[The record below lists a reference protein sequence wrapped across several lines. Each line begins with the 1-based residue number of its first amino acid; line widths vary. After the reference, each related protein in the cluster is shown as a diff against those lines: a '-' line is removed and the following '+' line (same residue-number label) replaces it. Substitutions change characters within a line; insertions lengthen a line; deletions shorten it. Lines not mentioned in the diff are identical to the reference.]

1 MAEPASPARL
11 LTGIAGVA
19 TITLGLVIGLREVP
33 ADAWW
38 PVGRWLVAGV
48 VAHDAVLAPI
58 SVVLGLVVL
67 RRVPEGWRPAARA
80 ALLVLGASLLL
91 LACVLVASGL
101 RRNPTVL
108 PFPTW
113 ASVLGAAAL
122 VLVVPAA
129 VRLWSARL
137 TRSRASA
144 PPAAP
149 DPPPATPPP
158 R

>member
-1 MAEPASPARL
+1 MAERSSPARL
-11 LTGIAGVA
+11 LTGVVGVA
-19 TITLGLVIGLREVP
+19 VIGFGVVVGLREVP
-33 ADAWW
+33 VDAWW
-38 PVGRWLVAGV
+38 PVGRWLVAGI
-48 VAHDAVLAPI
+48 VAHDAVLAPT
-58 SVVLGLVVL
+58 SVVLGLVLL

-101 RRNPTVL
+101 RRNSTVL

-113 ASVLGAAAL
+113 ASVLGAVVLAL
-122 VLVVPAA
+122 AVPAA
-129 VRLWSARL
+129 LRLWPARL
-137 TRSRASA
+137 TRTRASA

-149 DPPPATPPP
+149 GPPPATPPP